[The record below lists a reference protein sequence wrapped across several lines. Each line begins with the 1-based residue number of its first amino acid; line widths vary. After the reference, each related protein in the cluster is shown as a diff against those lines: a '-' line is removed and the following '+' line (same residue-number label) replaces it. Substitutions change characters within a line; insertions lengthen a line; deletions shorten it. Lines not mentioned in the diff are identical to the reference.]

1 MHQTLKKRLVSG
13 GLWVLGG
20 KIYSVFVQLAVNA
33 LLARLLLPSDV
44 GLYFLIASLVEFFV
58 IFSLLGMKRSIV
70 RTISEA
76 LAKKQPTRASQAVRF
91 AMQIGLLAS
100 VILALSLVSGAGQM
114 VAEKVFGS
122 PLMGNLIY
130 LPAIWL
136 VVLTLLTIIAESFR
150 GYHDIR
156 FATLFNRMVAN
167 TIIASILGF
176 LAITNQAV
184 DIRIILT
191 FVVVAYAINL
201 VVALLVIQG
210 YLGKGTRPQRAGI
223 SRSELLQKSWVLYF
237 NDIVL
242 FLSFQG
248 QLWLL
253 SYYSVKED
261 VAIFGAVLRLMTLVT
276 ATLNMLRMT
285 ILPTIGDLYTK
296 QQYREV
302 EKVLRVSATIAGLP
316 AIAGLLLIILFGKN
330 ILFIIFGSHYT
341 AGYMALVVLAMANLI
356 NVFTGTPAVL
366 MIMASKENYLL
377 GFSLISGVLSILTS
391 FLLVG
396 RLSYLGVAI
405 GAGVGIV
412 LYNILMVYFC
422 KKKLSILTILSVDG
436 LKALASTFK
445 ERIPFSRT

>member
-201 VVALLVIQG
+201 MVALLVIQS